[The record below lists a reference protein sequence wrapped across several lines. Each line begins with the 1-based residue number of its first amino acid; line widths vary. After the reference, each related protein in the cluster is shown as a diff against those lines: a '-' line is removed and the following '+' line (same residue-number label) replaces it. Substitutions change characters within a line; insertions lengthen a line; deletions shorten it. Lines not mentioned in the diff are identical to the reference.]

1 MMYRYQVTDCKTAYM
16 TDSLAAARKAK
27 ETCCIPEGCA
37 PHRHFV
43 SEMRVRGGRLIWELI
58 DPKGQSL
65 WQDVIRDMEAR
76 EAKGL
81 ERYGRYLTKDSKEI
95 GLREAYEEALD
106 LVVYLRK
113 AIAELEGE

>member
-1 MMYRYQVTDCKTAYM
+1 MMYKYQITDCKAAYM
-16 TDSLAAARKAK
+16 TDSLPAARRAK
-27 ETCCIPEGCA
+27 ETQCIAEGCT

-43 SEMRVRGGRLIWELI
+43 SELRVRGGQLVWELI
-58 DPKGQSL
+58 DPKAQSI

-76 EAKGL
+76 EQQGL
-81 ERYGRYLTKDSKEI
+81 ERYGRYLTPDSKEI

-106 LVVYLRK
+106 LCVYLRK

>member
-1 MMYRYQVTDCKTAYM
+1 M

-43 SEMRVRGGRLIWELI
+43 SELRVRGGKLVWELI

-81 ERYGRYLTKDSKEI
+81 ERYGRYLTPDSKEI